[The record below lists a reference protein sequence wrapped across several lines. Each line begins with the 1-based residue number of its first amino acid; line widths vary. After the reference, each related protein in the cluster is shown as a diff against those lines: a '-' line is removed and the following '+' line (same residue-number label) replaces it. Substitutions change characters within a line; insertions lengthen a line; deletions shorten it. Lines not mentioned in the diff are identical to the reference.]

1 MKKFLHSIV
10 SNLFTFLLSLSL
22 AVLIWVNAQQTED
35 PLRSEILTIPVNI
48 IGQPEKSILL
58 DPAPDRLAVQ
68 LVFEGPTSVV
78 SEATTND
85 FTATIDLSGVP
96 FGTETHLPVNV
107 QTKIPNITLRSQ
119 PIEITILLEQLVT
132 RDIPVVLDIRGEA
145 SRGYTQGDPLIEP
158 QTITVSGP
166 ASNVESLDFARV
178 TIFLNNNREDMFD
191 TRQPIFY
198 DLQGRVASVRTLTL
212 SDEQVDITIPVTESA
227 GFAEKSIDVNL
238 VGQPAPGYRIL
249 DINVTPLTVLVQ
261 GRPTLL
267 SQLDRVE
274 TEPIDITGLTETFR
288 QQVALALPTGITQ
301 EEVQEIFVEI
311 DIEPLFTTDTYTP
324 EVLIQ
329 GLDKD
334 LAAAVNPESVRVV
347 LYGPLPVLETLLDEE
362 VQVTI
367 DLFGLMTGTYSL
379 EPDVSFPDRGIELRS
394 IQPAQV
400 TVEITTPLTIT
411 NELSGTLPTK
421 EASASVG
428 TLPDLTA
435 SNSKMAL
442 FNYFPPPQ
450 TAALPIFNSFS
461 KRVLP

>member
-1 MKKFLHSIV
+1 MKKFIRSIL
-10 SNLFTFLLSLSL
+10 SNLFTFLLSLAL

-58 DPAPDRLAVQ
+58 DPAPNRMSVQ
-68 LVFEGPTSVV
+68 LVFEGPTSIV

-85 FTATIDLSGVP
+85 FTATIDLNGIP
-96 FGTETHLPVNV
+96 FGTETRLPVNV
-107 QTKIPNITLRSQ
+107 QTNIPNITLRSQ
-119 PIEITILLEQLVT
+119 PIQITVLLEQLVT
-132 RDIPVVLDIRGEA
+132 RDIPVVLDIRGDV
-145 SRGYTQGDPLIEP
+145 SRGYTQGQPLIDP
-158 QTITVSGP
+158 PAITVSGP
-166 ASNVESLDFARV
+166 ASSAESLDFARV
-178 TIFLNNNREDMFD
+178 TVFLNNNRENMFD

-198 DLQGRVASVRTLTL
+198 DEQGRVASVRTLTL
-212 SDEQVDITIPVTESA
+212 SDEQIDITIPVTESA

-267 SQLDRVE
+267 NQLDRVQ
-274 TEPIDITGLTETFR
+274 TEPIDITGLAEPFR
-288 QQVALALPTGITQ
+288 QQVALALPSGITQ
-301 EEVQEIFVEI
+301 EEVQEIIVEI
-311 DIEPLFTTDTYTP
+311 AIEPLFTTDTYTP
-324 EVLIQ
+324 KVLIQ

-334 LAAAVNPESVRVV
+334 LVAAVDPESVRVI

-367 DLFGLMTGTYSL
+367 DLFGLLTGTYSL

-411 NELSGTLPTK
+411 NELPGTVRMSG
-421 EASASVG
+421 ASASAW
-428 TLPDLTA
+428 TLPDVMTG
-435 SNSKMAL
+435 NSEFTL
-442 FNYFPPPQ
+442 FTYFQSPQ
-450 TAALPIFNSFS
+450 AVALPIFNSFS
-461 KRVLP
+461 KRILP